1 MSHKHGVSFFTGLS
15 IGGVIGAVIGAASV
29 LFLAQQSGK
38 KTRTQIR
45 DKGIELKEK
54 TETAYAQVREKF
66 ETTVAGLKTRLGK
79 GTRNLGEEA
88 VLEKAAA
95 GSVAA

>member
-15 IGGVIGAVIGAASV
+15 IGGVIGAASV
-29 LFLAQQSGK
+29 LFLAQQPGK
-38 KTRTQIR
+38 ETRRHIR

-66 ETTVAGLKTRLGK
+66 ETTVADLQTRLGK
-79 GTRNLGEEA
+79 GTHNLGEEA
-88 VLEKAAA
+88 VLEEAAA

>member
-1 MSHKHGVSFFTGLS
+1 MSHKNGVSFFTGLS
-15 IGGVIGAVIGAASV
+15 VGGVIGAALV
-29 LFLAQQSGK
+29 LFLAKQSGK
-38 KTRTQIR
+38 ETRTQIR

-54 TETAYAQVREKF
+54 TETAYAQVHEKF
-66 ETTVAGLKTRLGK
+66 DTTVADLKTRLGK
-79 GTRNLGEEA
+79 GTRVLGEEA

>member
-1 MSHKHGVSFFTGLS
+1 MSHKNGVSFLTGLS
-15 IGGVIGAVIGAASV
+15 IGGVIGATSM
-29 LFLAQQSGK
+29 LLLAQQSGK

-66 ETTVAGLKTRLGK
+66 ETTVADLKTKLGK
-79 GTRNLGEEA
+79 GTRILGEEA
-88 VLEKAAA
+88 VLEKAVA

>member
-1 MSHKHGVSFFTGLS
+1 MNMSHKHAVSFFTGLS
-15 IGGVIGAVIGAASV
+15 IGGVIGAASV

-38 KTRTQIR
+38 ETRRQIR

-66 ETTVAGLKTRLGK
+66 ETTVADLQTRLGK

-88 VLEKAAA
+88 VLEAAA
-95 GSVAA
+95 GSVAAG